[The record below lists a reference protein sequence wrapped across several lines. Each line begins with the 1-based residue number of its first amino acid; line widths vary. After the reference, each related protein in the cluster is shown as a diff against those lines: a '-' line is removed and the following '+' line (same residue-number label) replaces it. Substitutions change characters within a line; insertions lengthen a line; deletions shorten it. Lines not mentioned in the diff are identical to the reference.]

1 MKSYEASLSGASI
14 FLYTV
19 RWCFRFV
26 HKIRVK
32 YIELVALDNFRW
44 WVIMVVMSL
53 VVFIPFISSV
63 HPIEVLG
70 LSWSI
75 LVVPP
80 VHLQVY

>member
-1 MKSYEASLSGASI
+1 
-14 FLYTV
+14 
-19 RWCFRFV
+19 
-26 HKIRVK
+26 
-32 YIELVALDNFRW
+32 
-44 WVIMVVMSL
+44 MSL